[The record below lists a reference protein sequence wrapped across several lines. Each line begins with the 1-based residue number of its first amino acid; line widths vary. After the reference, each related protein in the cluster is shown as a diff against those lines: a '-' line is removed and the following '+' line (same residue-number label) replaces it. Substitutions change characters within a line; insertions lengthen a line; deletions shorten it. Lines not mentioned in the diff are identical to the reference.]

1 MQFPVRVRHSAFDRA
16 IQRLRDGRTGESGY
30 GRRVAL
36 VLTIPT
42 YEDPA
47 ALDIRRSATT
57 DELYVVRTVWRRALD
72 TTSVRETRETFMNAR
87 LLAVGLDIT
96 TAHQPSLISSS
107 VPVDAKRLEA
117 LLESV
122 AAATI
127 TCHVRQPEPP
137 VAATVFELT
146 LGDELTETRY
156 RWVGDPP
163 DGWAALGAFVRQLMH
178 LVDAPANAAAR

>member
-1 MQFPVRVRHSAFDRA
+1 MQFPIRARQSAFDRA

-36 VLTIPT
+36 VLTIPM
-42 YEDPA
+42 YEDPT

-57 DELYVVRTVWRRALD
+57 GELYVVRTVWRRALD

-87 LLAVGLDIT
+87 MLAVGLDIAMT
-96 TAHQPSLISSS
+96 HQPSLVSSS
-107 VPVDAKRLEA
+107 VPVDPTRLEA

-127 TCHVRQPEPP
+127 TCHVSQPRPP
-137 VAATVFELT
+137 IAATIFELT
-146 LGDELTETRY
+146 FGDELTETRF
-156 RWVGDPP
+156 R
-163 DGWAALGAFVRQLMH
+163 WAAEPPEGWSALGVFVRQLMH
-178 LVDAPANAAAR
+178 LVDAPAHAASR